1 MTLGAAV
8 IDDILANLLLGIVTA
23 VGVGM
28 IQRGEVGVVVASLG
42 LAAGVFSPR
51 TYALIVAMSLLTA
64 MITPPVLAI
73 LLRTNAKD
81 PPDTAGGHGTTTAD

>member
-1 MTLGAAV
+1 
-8 IDDILANLLLGIVTA
+8 
-23 VGVGM
+23 M
-28 IQRGEVGVVVASLG
+28 IPRGEVGVVVASLG

-73 LLRTNAKD
+73 LLRTKAD
-81 PPDTAGGHGTTTAD
+81 GPRDAADGQSATTAD